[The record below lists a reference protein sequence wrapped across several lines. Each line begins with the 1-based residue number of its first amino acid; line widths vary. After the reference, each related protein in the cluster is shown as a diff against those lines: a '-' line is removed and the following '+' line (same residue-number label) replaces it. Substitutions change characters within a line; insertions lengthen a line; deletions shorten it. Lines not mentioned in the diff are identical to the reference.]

1 MILKIIIIV
10 SDGDLITIFDSS
22 DLTFAIQM
30 SRSLK
35 LCLLVPGK
43 SGTVQPSAQVVRDVK
58 NELRSLRDRINCL
71 LDTLTDASPVASP
84 AKLAP
89 AAEEMPEYAAPAA
102 PKEFDPLQD
111 SGTPAANFSDNGTQ
125 SKDSYLVKH
134 QICLFFQ

>member
-1 MILKIIIIV
+1 MILNSCIIIP
-10 SDGDLITIFDSS
+10 DGDLITIFDSS

-43 SGTVQPSAQVVRDVK
+43 SGTVQPSAQCVRDVK
-58 NELRSLRDRINCL
+58 SELRSLRDRINCL

-84 AKLAP
+84 AKSAP
-89 AAEEMPEYAAPAA
+89 AADETSEYAASAA

-111 SGTPAANFSDNGTQ
+111 SGVTAPNFSDNG
-125 SKDSYLVKH
+125 
-134 QICLFFQ
+134 